1 MLFATAF
8 LRAVCEC
15 EGGLP
20 GAGRSP
26 TGSAGSF
33 GLRFATEGLTGTDRA
48 RRRALQRA
56 VKGCRPRAMGP
67 VSRADCHSLCRQTG
81 NCRDGKPEGK
91 AEGMTDS
98 ERSADPK
105 GGIAYGIP
113 ININL
118 SMP

>member
-48 RRRALQRA
+48 RRRAQTRA
-56 VKGCRPRAMGP
+56 VGGCVAAERNAVKRSGI
-67 VSRADCHSLCRQTG
+67 SRHRNS
-81 NCRDGKPEGK
+81 RDGKPEGK

-105 GGIAYGIP
+105 GGTAYGIP
-113 ININL
+113 IIINL